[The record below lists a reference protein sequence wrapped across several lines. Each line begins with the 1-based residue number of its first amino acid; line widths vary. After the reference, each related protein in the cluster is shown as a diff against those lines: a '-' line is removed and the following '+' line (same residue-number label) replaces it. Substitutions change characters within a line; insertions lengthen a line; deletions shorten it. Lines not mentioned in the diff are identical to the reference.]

1 MTRIFLV
8 LLSLLMLQA
17 CNARNEAS
25 AIEEL
30 NIKNP
35 VWVFAHFNVSSEKKG
50 LDSYY
55 YFGQVN
61 ESLYNKIANN
71 KLNSGF
77 ILMRNVRFWNDNNT
91 IEAYSDPIDGN
102 NLLFRIE
109 DIRRIRRTKT
119 EPVVGYKYEEEPES
133 QAPEGPK
140 KS

>member
-1 MTRIFLV
+1 MTRLFLV

-17 CNARNEAS
+17 CNVRNEAG

-30 NIKNP
+30 NTKNP
-35 VWVFAHFNVSSEKKG
+35 VWVFAHFNVHSEKDG
-50 LDSYY
+50 LDTYY

-91 IEAYSDPIDGN
+91 IEAYSDPVDGN

-109 DIRRIRRTKT
+109 DIRRLRKSKT
-119 EPVVGYKYEEEPES
+119 EPVVGYKYEDTPEP
-133 QAPEGPK
+133 QAAK
-140 KS
+140 ISK